1 MRNTTAALQSLHQA
15 LDTPPRQGPP
25 SGTWRWT
32 VRQQMAGVR
41 DLLIAESAQHEEEWL
56 AARGGSVLRERNALL
71 GRLSALGPQVLE
83 GEEVEEIRTDLR
95 RLLADISHH
104 IQRLNDMAYD
114 DVAMEI
120 GGSE

>member
-1 MRNTTAALQSLHQA
+1 
-15 LDTPPRQGPP
+15 
-25 SGTWRWT
+25 
-32 VRQQMAGVR
+32 MAGVR